1 MITTD
6 VLSATRRAAVGEL
19 LETTTTHDGVAALD
33 EAARLS
39 LDGGDARH
47 LLITE
52 ADPHDGDERSGERV
66 IAYANLLADGT
77 VQGMVDPD
85 HRRRGL
91 GTALLRSVLDLRPD
105 AGVWAHGA
113 LDGALALLRSQGLR
127 ETRHLLTL
135 HRPLGEDHPVPE
147 TPVSTL
153 DGLEL
158 DTFRADRDADQWVRV
173 NADAFAEHPEQGSL
187 TRADLDQRLA
197 EPWFDP
203 EDMLLGRRD
212 GELVGFVWIKRE
224 SAQADAEIYV
234 VATSPSVQGH
244 GVGGHLLGAALA
256 RLEATGAPGVE
267 LYVEADNTA
276 ALALYERWG
285 FTTSGQDVQMRV
297 PETTGKG

>member
-6 VLSATRRAAVGEL
+6 VLSARRRAAVGEL
-19 LETTTTHDGVAALD
+19 LETTTAHDGVAALD

-39 LDGGDARH
+39 LDGGDAQH
-47 LLITE
+47 LLVTE
-52 ADPHDGDERSGERV
+52 TGRDEDERV

-77 VQGMVDPD
+77 VQGMVHPD

-91 GTALLRSVLDLRPD
+91 GTALLRSALDLRPD

-135 HRPLGEDHPVPE
+135 RRPLGEGHPVPE
-147 TPVSTL
+147 TPASTL
-153 DGLEL
+153 AGLEL
-158 DTFRADRDADQWVRV
+158 DTFRADRDADQWVTV
-173 NADAFAEHPEQGSL
+173 NAEAFASHPEQGSL

-203 EDMLLGRRD
+203 EDMVLGRRD

-256 RLEATGAPGVE
+256 RLQQTGAPGVE

-276 ALALYERWG
+276 ALALYDRWG
-285 FTTSGQDVQMRV
+285 FTTSGQDVQMRL

>member
-39 LDGGDARH
+39 LDGEDAQH
-47 LLITE
+47 LLVTDRDQNGE
-52 ADPHDGDERSGERV
+52 ERV

-77 VQGMVDPD
+77 VQGMVDPG

-91 GTALLRSVLDLRPD
+91 GTALLRAALDLRPD

-135 HRPLGEDHPVPE
+135 HRPLGADHPVPE
-147 TPVSTL
+147 IPASTL
-153 DGLEL
+153 PGLEL
-158 DTFRADRDADQWVRV
+158 DTFRADRDADQWVAV
-173 NADAFAEHPEQGSL
+173 NAEAFADHPEQGSL
-187 TRADLDQRLA
+187 TRADLEQRLA

-212 GELVGFVWIKRE
+212 EQLVGFVWIKRE
-224 SAQADAEIYV
+224 SAEADAEIYV

-256 RLEATGAPGVE
+256 RLQEPGAPGVE

-285 FTTSGQDVQMRV
+285 FTTSGQDVQMRA
-297 PETTGKG
+297 PETAGKG

>member
-6 VLSATRRAAVGEL
+6 VLSATRRAAVDAL

-39 LDGGDARH
+39 LDGGDAQH
-47 LLITE
+47 LLVI
-52 ADPHDGDERSGERV
+52 DGEQSEDEEV

-77 VQGMVDPD
+77 VQGMVHPD

-91 GTALLRSVLDLRPD
+91 GTALLRSALDLRPD

-135 HRPLGEDHPVPE
+135 HRPLGAHHPVPE
-147 TPVSTL
+147 TPASTL
-153 DGLEL
+153 AGLEL
-158 DTFRADRDADQWVRV
+158 DTFRADRDADQWVSV
-173 NADAFAEHPEQGSL
+173 NAEAFADHPEQGSL

-244 GVGGHLLGAALA
+244 GVGGHLLGAALE
-256 RLEATGAPGVE
+256 RLQETGAPGVE

-285 FTTSGQDVQMRV
+285 FITSDQDVQMRS
-297 PETTGKG
+297 PETAGKG